1 MFSSADGWT
10 RCGLGHTHWGR
21 VGAAGLLVI
30 HTDAEGTTRHLLQ
43 HRGRLVQK
51 ALTWGIPGGA
61 LGHGESPIDGALREA
76 GEEMQPALVDLQ
88 RRFTFVDDHDGW
100 RYHTVVMDSETMPD
114 LSGGWETGPGGLV
127 WVTVDEVEQLD
138 LHPGFAATWPLLDI

>member
-1 MFSSADGWT
+1 
-10 RCGLGHTHWGR
+10 
-21 VGAAGLLVI
+21 
-30 HTDAEGTTRHLLQ
+30 
-43 HRGRLVQK
+43 
-51 ALTWGIPGGA
+51 
-61 LGHGESPIDGALREA
+61 
-76 GEEMQPALVDLQ
+76 MQPALVDLQ
-88 RRFTFVDDHDGW
+88 HRFTFVDDHDGW